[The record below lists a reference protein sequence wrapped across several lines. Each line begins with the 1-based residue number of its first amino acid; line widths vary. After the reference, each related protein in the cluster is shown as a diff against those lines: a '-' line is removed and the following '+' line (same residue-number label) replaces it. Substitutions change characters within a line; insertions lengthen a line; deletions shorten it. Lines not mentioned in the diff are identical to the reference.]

1 MRKTVIRVV
10 KGIILLV
17 AIVTLANMTYKHIR
31 TYYDDYMDEY
41 KGTESTQGEDVTVTI
56 PEGASVKEIAQILKD
71 NGLINYPRA
80 FTKRL
85 QDSEYRGKLHGG
97 TYTLNTGMTTLQM
110 MAAMSPTFEEDQPV
124 DYLVVPEGF
133 TVEMIAARCEDQGI
147 CSATEFLNACKSVT
161 KSDFAYLADIPAGA
175 NVNYKVQ
182 GFLFPAT
189 YDIYESTTAESLVD
203 YIHRNCRI
211 VRQSLDTVHLNL

>member
-71 NGLINYPRA
+71 NGSIIR
-80 FTKRL
+80 
-85 QDSEYRGKLHGG
+85 
-97 TYTLNTGMTTLQM
+97 
-110 MAAMSPTFEEDQPV
+110 
-124 DYLVVPEGF
+124 
-133 TVEMIAARCEDQGI
+133 
-147 CSATEFLNACKSVT
+147 
-161 KSDFAYLADIPAGA
+161 
-175 NVNYKVQ
+175 
-182 GFLFPAT
+182 
-189 YDIYESTTAESLVD
+189 
-203 YIHRNCRI
+203 
-211 VRQSLDTVHLNL
+211 VHLQSVCRTLSTVASCMVVHTP

>member
-133 TVEMIAARCEDQGI
+133 TVEMIAAVRRSG
-147 CSATEFLNACKSVT
+147 N
-161 KSDFAYLADIPAGA
+161 
-175 NVNYKVQ
+175 
-182 GFLFPAT
+182 LFC
-189 YDIYESTTAESLVD
+189 
-203 YIHRNCRI
+203 N
-211 VRQSLDTVHLNL
+211 

>member
-1 MRKTVIRVV
+1 MGKTVIRVV

-85 QDSEYRGKLHGG
+85 QDSEYRGKLHGEPDIRG
-97 TYTLNTGMTTLQM
+97 RSASRLSGC
-110 MAAMSPTFEEDQPV
+110 
-124 DYLVVPEGF
+124 
-133 TVEMIAARCEDQGI
+133 ARGLYGRDDS
-147 CSATEFLNACKSVT
+147 SAVRRSGN
-161 KSDFAYLADIPAGA
+161 
-175 NVNYKVQ
+175 
-182 GFLFPAT
+182 LFC
-189 YDIYESTTAESLVD
+189 
-203 YIHRNCRI
+203 N
-211 VRQSLDTVHLNL
+211 

>member
-110 MAAMSPTFEEDQPV
+110 MAAMQP
-124 DYLVVPEGF
+124 DIRGRSASRLSGC
-133 TVEMIAARCEDQGI
+133 ARGLYGRDDS
-147 CSATEFLNACKSVT
+147 SAVRRSGN
-161 KSDFAYLADIPAGA
+161 
-175 NVNYKVQ
+175 
-182 GFLFPAT
+182 LFC
-189 YDIYESTTAESLVD
+189 
-203 YIHRNCRI
+203 N
-211 VRQSLDTVHLNL
+211 